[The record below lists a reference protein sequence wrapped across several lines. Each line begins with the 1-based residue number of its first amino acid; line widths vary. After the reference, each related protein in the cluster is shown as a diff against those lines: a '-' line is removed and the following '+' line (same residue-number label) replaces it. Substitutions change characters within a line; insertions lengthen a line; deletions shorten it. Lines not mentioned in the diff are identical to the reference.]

1 MRNDCILSCKP
12 FEILQVN
19 REHKDA
25 QNPPVKSSK
34 DRDAAY
40 IQGLLTPV
48 GKTFG
53 VISFRDRGPV

>member
-1 MRNDCILSCKP
+1 MDLY
-12 FEILQVN
+12 LGYY
-19 REHKDA
+19 KDA